1 VYRLAAARAHRARA
15 MALSLGGRPFRPR
28 WGWLIVALA
37 AASAF
42 MALGNWQL
50 RRADQRRT
58 LAAAHQAAL
67 KAPAVA
73 LPVRPIEASAVTL
86 RRVAVRGTFVPA
98 QTIYLD
104 NRIRHGRVGYEIVTP
119 LRLSGSTLHV
129 IVMRGWVAGT
139 GSRAKLPQVTT
150 PSSEQRI
157 EGIALAAIP
166 QRFEPKDA
174 QPEGHVWQNL
184 SVERYRAATGLA
196 VQPILLEQRSDNG
209 DRLSRDWPLR
219 GSGAEKNE
227 SYALQWYSLAAL
239 SIVLWLVLSFRRDAN
254 TA

>member
-1 VYRLAAARAHRARA
+1 
-15 MALSLGGRPFRPR
+15 MALGLGGRPFRPR

-42 MALGNWQL
+42 VALGNWQL
-50 RRADQRRT
+50 RRAAERRT

-67 KAPAVA
+67 KGPAMA
-73 LPVRPIEASAVTL
+73 LPARPVEASALAL
-86 RRVAVRGTFVPA
+86 RRVMARGTFAPA

-104 NRIRHGRVGYEIVTP
+104 NRIWHGRVGYEIVTP
-119 LRLSGSTLHV
+119 LRLAGSNLHV

-139 GSRAKLPQVTT
+139 RSRSVLPPIKT
-150 PSSEQRI
+150 PSGEQRI

-174 QPEGHVWQNL
+174 QPEGRVWQNL
-184 SVERYRAATGLA
+184 SVERFREATGLA
-196 VQPILLEQRSDNG
+196 VQPVLLEQRSDNG
-209 DRLSRDWPLR
+209 DGLSRDWPQR
-219 GSGAEKNE
+219 GAGAEKNE
-227 SYALQWYSLAAL
+227 NYALQWYSFAAL
-239 SIVLWLVLSFRRDAN
+239 SVILWLVLSFRRNAD

>member
-1 VYRLAAARAHRARA
+1 VYRGVAVWAFGARA
-15 MALSLGGRPFRPR
+15 MALSLGGRVFRPR

-42 MALGNWQL
+42 IALGNWQL
-50 RRADQRRT
+50 RRADERRT

-67 KAPAVA
+67 HGPAVD
-73 LPVRPIEASAVTL
+73 LPARPIEASALAL
-86 RRVAVRGTFVPA
+86 RRVTARGRFVPA

-104 NRIRHGRVGYEIVTP
+104 NRVRHGRVGYEIVTP
-119 LRLSGSTLHV
+119 LRLAGSALHV

-139 GSRAKLPQVTT
+139 GSRAELPQVTT
-150 PSSEQRI
+150 PSGEQRI

-174 QPEGHVWQNL
+174 QPEGRVWQNL
-184 SVERYRAATGLA
+184 SVERYRAATGLN
-196 VQPILLEQRSDNG
+196 VQPILLEQRSDDG
-209 DRLSRDWPLR
+209 DGLSRDWPPR
-219 GSGAEKNE
+219 GAGAEKNE
-227 SYALQWYSLAAL
+227 NYALQWYSFAAL
-239 SIVLWLVLSFRRDAN
+239 SVILWLVLSFRRDAD

>member
-1 VYRLAAARAHRARA
+1 MYRLAAARASGARA
-15 MALSLGGRPFRPR
+15 MALSLGGREFRPR
-28 WGWLIVALA
+28 WGWLVVALA

-42 MALGNWQL
+42 VALGNWQL
-50 RRADQRRT
+50 RRADARRT

-73 LPVRPIEASAVTL
+73 LPAQPVEASAVAL
-86 RRVAVRGTFVPA
+86 RRVVVRGAFVPA

-104 NRIRHGRVGYEIVTP
+104 NRVRHGRVGYEVVTP

-139 GSRAKLPQVTT
+139 GDRAKLPQVTT
-150 PSSEQRI
+150 PSGTQRI

-174 QPEGHVWQNL
+174 QPEGRVWQNL

-196 VQPILLEQRSDNG
+196 VQPVLLEQRSNNG
-209 DRLSRDWPLR
+209 DGLWRDWPPR
-219 GSGAEKNE
+219 GAGAEKNE
-227 SYALQWYSLAAL
+227 NYALQWYSFAGL
-239 SIVLWLVLSFRRDAN
+239 SIILWLVLSFRRDAD

>member
-1 VYRLAAARAHRARA
+1 

-239 SIVLWLVLSFRRDAN
+239 SIVLWLVLSFRRDAD

>member
-239 SIVLWLVLSFRRDAN
+239 SIVLWLVLSFRRDAD